1 MRLYHAVPHD
11 QFGSRLYPLETLRSL
26 APDAYLEA
34 VAKYQDDPRR
44 ANIPSRR
51 IAKLDCT
58 TAEAINLSPV
68 DPRLIHRAWR
78 DLGVDVGSAH
88 WYAIPVDRVRTLPT
102 VITRPD
108 RMCTVG
114 ADIADD
120 AVDWFD
126 PDEYRELDRLPER
139 TTAWYRK
146 LASSERQGGWF
157 VGIPHVLV
165 KGPIDV
171 SGLPTIDW
179 SEGAAADPI
188 HPLTGR

>member
-1 MRLYHAVPHD
+1 MIDNSSLAQATEESAVRLYHAVPHD

-108 RMCTVG
+108 PSADRAVNGRVNRPTTNHLGRVG
-114 ADIADD
+114 
-120 AVDWFD
+120 
-126 PDEYRELDRLPER
+126 R
-139 TTAWYRK
+139 
-146 LASSERQGGWF
+146 
-157 VGIPHVLV
+157 
-165 KGPIDV
+165 
-171 SGLPTIDW
+171 
-179 SEGAAADPI
+179 
-188 HPLTGR
+188 